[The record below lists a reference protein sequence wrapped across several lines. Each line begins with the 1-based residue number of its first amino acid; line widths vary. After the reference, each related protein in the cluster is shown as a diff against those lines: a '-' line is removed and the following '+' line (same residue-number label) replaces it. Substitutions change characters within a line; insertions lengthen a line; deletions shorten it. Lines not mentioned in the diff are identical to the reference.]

1 MLHAEVTAS
10 VVGWRNT
17 ASLKSAKRV
26 PVHKALEVVTCA
38 DVKHC
43 RCEGISLPLHRF
55 IRWQIK
61 VHILQRHTSVAM
73 RTGANRYA
81 AILHHVLMS

>member
-38 DVKHC
+38 DVEHH
-43 RCEGISLPLHRF
+43 RREGCSLPQHTF
-55 IRWQIK
+55 IRWQIE
-61 VHILQRHTSVAM
+61 VHVLKRHTSVAM
-73 RTGANRYA
+73 RTGAND
-81 AILHHVLMS
+81 